1 MTRLARGIRAVI
13 SGAVRD
19 APGGRRV
26 LDAASPD
33 ETLYLSSPA
42 GWPVGSSTESG
53 AMRLSA
59 VNRCQ
64 ELISGSVGKLP
75 IYCIDS
81 SSRERKRHPI
91 LYLLT
96 VRPNEAMSPFVMRQ
110 MVEGHRLSGGNGYI
124 WIIRDRAGRP
134 AELVPLPWE
143 LVQPQRD
150 RRGAVWYGVVHPW
163 TGEPMLLPG
172 DDVIHVKG
180 YSRDGLVGISV
191 LQRAAD
197 VITAG
202 RAAQSYAASY
212 YASGGQPSGVLSTDT
227 DLSGTLTR
235 TRADGSTETV
245 SRRQIIREEW
255 EKVHRGPNNGHRIA
269 VLDYGLKY
277 TPIAVSMADAKFVE
291 SSAVTVEDIARFY
304 GVPLSKLYAGKQ
316 AYNSNEQ
323 NAIDYVVSTLH
334 PIVTQYEQE
343 MSYKLLTD
351 SELRA
356 GLRLSINMLAELKG
370 DTSSRAVWYRNMR
383 DVGAFSSNDIRALED
398 FPAIEGGDVYYA
410 SLNYTPLDTFR
421 TASKEKGDGRA
432 GNT

>member
-1 MTRLARGIRAVI
+1 MFG
-13 SGAVRD
+13 GAVRD
-19 APGGRRV
+19 APGAGRRV
-26 LDAASPD
+26 TDEAAPVTLD
-33 ETLYLSSPA
+33 LSSAA
-42 GWPVGSSTESG
+42 GWPVGSSTESA

-64 ELISGSVGKLP
+64 ELICGSVGKLP

-81 SSRERKRHPI
+81 GSRERKQHPI

-96 VRPNEAMSPFVMRQ
+96 VRPNDAMTPFVLRQ
-110 MVEGHRLSGGNGYI
+110 TVEGHRLSGGNGYI
-124 WIIRDRAGRP
+124 WIFRDRHGRP
-134 AELVPLPWE
+134 AELIPLPWE
-143 LVQPQRD
+143 LVTPLRD
-150 RRGAVWYGVVHPW
+150 RRGAVWYGVAHPW
-163 TGEPMLLPG
+163 TGDPMLLPG

-255 EKVHRGPNNGHRIA
+255 EKVHRGPTNGHRIA

>member
-1 MTRLARGIRAVI
+1 MFG
-13 SGAVRD
+13 GAVRD
-19 APGGRRV
+19 APGAGRRV
-26 LDAASPD
+26 TDEAAPVTLD
-33 ETLYLSSPA
+33 LSSAA
-42 GWPVGSSTESG
+42 GWPVGSSTESA

-75 IYCIDS
+75 IYCIDGNT
-81 SSRERKRHPI
+81 RERQRHQI

-96 VRPNEAMSPFVMRQ
+96 VRPNEAMTPFVLRQ

-124 WIIRDRAGRP
+124 WILRDRHGRP
-134 AELVPLPWE
+134 DELIPLPWE

-150 RRGAVWYGVVHPW
+150 RRGLVWYGVVHPW

-191 LQRAAD
+191 LQRAAE
-197 VITAG
+197 VITTG

-227 DLSGTLTR
+227 DLSGTITR
-235 TRADGSTETV
+235 TRADGRTESV

-255 EKVHRGPNNGHRIA
+255 EKVHRGPNNGHRVA

-277 TPIAVSMADAKFVE
+277 SPIAVSMADAKFVE
-291 SSAVTVEDIARFY
+291 SAAVTVEDIARFY

-334 PIVTQYEQE
+334 PIVAQYEQE
-343 MSYKLLTD
+343 LSYKLLRD
-351 SELRA
+351 SELRD

-370 DTSSRAVWYRNMR
+370 DTSSRAAWYKAMR
-383 DVGAFSSNDIRALED
+383 EVGAFSADDIRALED
-398 FPAIEGGDVYYA
+398 FPRIPGGDIYYA
-410 SLNYTPLDTFR
+410 NKNYTPLETFR
-421 TASKEKGDGRA
+421 TLSGENGGA
-432 GNT
+432 